1 MAASL
6 TDRLRGIVSGGGAIP
21 RLAPDVI
28 RGPARVDPSGGSEDP
43 PLPTGGAPSFGRSG
57 PSDPLAIEAPNHAAD
72 VLGGEWID
80 RVEGRVLIVDRF
92 YARDDQHGREG
103 IDDLIETLT
112 GGADALAA
120 LARAWPSRRDSGE
133 ARAAHPL
140 MACQESAVGHPLPGS
155 PGRQPPWGGFTGRQE
170 NKPPPLLFLDL
181 ETTGLAGGAGT
192 QAFLVGCAF
201 AEADGFR
208 VRQFV
213 LPGFEHERALLAEV
227 AAWTRAHHGL
237 VTFNGRTFDLPLIET
252 RYLFHRLSFPLAGL
266 PHLDMLH
273 PARRLWKARPSI
285 AGPPLDDDSCR
296 LSVLERHLAGV
307 HRVGDVP
314 GFEIPSRYFQF
325 VRDGNARPLE
335 AVLEHN
341 RLDLLSLALVTARA
355 IRLLEHGPAQASH
368 AWEAIGLG
376 RIYERSGSRPEAEA
390 CYLHAAERARPIG
403 REPLARAEALRRLA
417 LCRRRDGRTR
427 EAALAWEELLDVP
440 GVPATLRH
448 EAREALAIHYE
459 HRAKDLR
466 TARMLVL
473 DALADH
479 HSEARHR
486 AATYRLQR
494 LERKMS
500 VRSEGGLLAALEA
513 EL

>member
-1 MAASL
+1 MSSL
-6 TDRLRGIVSGGGAIP
+6 TDRLRGIVSGGSAIP
-21 RLAPDVI
+21 RLAPELITGSTALDSAGVASAS
-28 RGPARVDPSGGSEDP
+28 PATVR
-43 PLPTGGAPSFGRSG
+43 
-57 PSDPLAIEAPNHAAD
+57 HAAD

-80 RVEGRVLIVDRF
+80 RAEGRVLVVDRF
-92 YARDDQHGREG
+92 YACKDQHGREG
-103 IDDLIETLT
+103 IEGLVETLT
-112 GGADALAA
+112 AGADAIAA
-120 LARAWPSRRDSGE
+120 LGRAWPSSRDAPSSTS
-133 ARAAHPL
+133 R
-140 MACQESAVGHPLPGS
+140 
-155 PGRQPPWGGFTGRQE
+155 T
-170 NKPPPLLFLDL
+170 LLFLDL

-201 AEADGFR
+201 VDGDGLR

-227 AAWTRAHHGL
+227 AAWTGEHHGL

-252 RYLFHRLSFPLAGL
+252 RYLFHRLSFPLADV

-273 PARRLWKARPSI
+273 PARRLWKLRPSI

-314 GFEIPSRYFQF
+314 GLEIPSRYFQF
-325 VRDGNARPLE
+325 VRDGNARPLA

-355 IRLLEHGPAQASH
+355 IRLIERGPAHASH

-376 RIYERSGSRPEAEA
+376 RIYERSGSRRDAEA
-390 CYLHAAERARPIG
+390 CYLHAAELARRVG
-403 REPLARAEALRRLA
+403 REPLARGEALRRLA
-417 LCRRRDGRTR
+417 LCRRREGRTH
-427 EAALAWEELLDVP
+427 EAALAWEELLDLP
-440 GVPATLRH
+440 GIPGTLRH

-473 DALADH
+473 DALAEH
-479 HSEARHR
+479 HTEARHR
-486 AATYRLQR
+486 SATYRLQR

-500 VRSEGGLLAALEA
+500 VRSEGGLFAALEA
-513 EL
+513 EM

>member
-1 MAASL
+1 MASSL
-6 TDRLRGIVSGGGAIP
+6 TDRLRGIISGGSAIP
-21 RLAPDVI
+21 RLAPELI
-28 RGPARVDPSGGSEDP
+28 FDPPGGAKAP
-43 PLPTGGAPSFGRSG
+43 PLPVESADGGSSGFDDAQCFGRGAASA
-57 PSDPLAIEAPNHAAD
+57 PPAIPRHAAD
-72 VLGGEWID
+72 VLGGEWVD
-80 RVEGRVLIVDRF
+80 RAEGRVLIVDRF
-92 YARDDQHGREG
+92 YARKDQHGREG

-112 GGADALAA
+112 AGAGAIAA
-120 LARAWPSRRDSGE
+120 LGRAWPSRRDPVGDSVDRVG
-133 ARAAHPL
+133 HPF
-140 MACQESAVGHPLPGS
+140 MACQED
-155 PGRQPPWGGFTGRQE
+155 QPRSQ
-170 NKPPPLLFLDL
+170 LLFLDL

-201 AEADGFR
+201 VDDEGIR

-213 LPGFEHERALLAEV
+213 LPGFEHERALLAEF
-227 AAWTRAHHGL
+227 ATWTREHRGL
-237 VTFNGRTFDLPLIET
+237 VTFNGRSFDLPLIET
-252 RYLFHRLSFPLAGL
+252 RYLFHRLSFPLADV

-355 IRLLEHGPAQASH
+355 IRLIERGPAHASH

-376 RIYERSGSRPEAEA
+376 RIYERSGSRREAEA
-390 CYLHAAERARPIG
+390 CYLHAAELARRIG

-417 LCRRRDGRTR
+417 LCRRREGRTH
-427 EAALAWEELLDVP
+427 EAALAWEELLDLPSVP
-440 GVPATLRH
+440 DMLRH
-448 EAREALAIHYE
+448 EARETLAIHYE

-479 HSEARHR
+479 HTEARHR
-486 AATYRLQR
+486 SATYRLQR
-494 LERKMS
+494 LERKIS
-500 VRSEGGLLAALEA
+500 VRSEGGLLAALDA